1 MKLIKDYQ
9 KLNSL
14 QLENYLKELLNSGLI
29 KNQEQKKEM
38 QKLYEQLKEQNIK
51 AIASSVANEII
62 KNKLI

>member
-1 MKLIKDYQ
+1 MKLKDYQ
-9 KLNSL
+9 NLNFL
-14 QLENYLKELLNSGLI
+14 QLEQYIKELLNSGLI

-62 KNKLI
+62 KKKLI

>member
-9 KLNSL
+9 NLNSL

-29 KNQEQKKEM
+29 KNQEQKKEL
-38 QKLYEQLKEQNIK
+38 QQLYEQIKKQNIK

-62 KNKLI
+62 KNKLF

>member
-1 MKLIKDYQ
+1 MKFIKDYQ
-9 KLNSL
+9 NLNTL

-38 QKLYEQLKEQNIK
+38 QKLYERLKEQNIK

-62 KNKLI
+62 KNKLF